1 MEVNSVVKSARLK
14 KPHVLKDQSKTELP
28 AGANM
33 LTGDI
38 FRIHLGRIAK
48 AKAAVEAAK
57 KPLKAARREAQD
69 AGINLRDLDEMIA
82 MREQEP
88 ETVKDTILRKA
99 TYASWMGLAPG
110 VKQGDLFAHADEEED
125 ATKAAENE
133 GYYDALEGNKNTGDR
148 YDTTNP
154 IGKARMK
161 GFHKG
166 VERLGRFMEDR
177 KEALKAK
184 AAEEKAKAKPRAKV
198 KETEQEDEAEGAT
211 VN

>member
-1 MEVNSVVKSARLK
+1 MVKSARLK

-88 ETVKDTILRKA
+88 ETVKATILRKA
-99 TYASWMGLAPG
+99 TYASWMGISPG
-110 VKQGDLFAHADEEED
+110 VVQGDLFAHADAEESD
-125 ATKAAENE
+125 VQKAERE
-133 GYYDALEGNKNTGDR
+133 GYEDGLEGVTAKGDR
-148 YDTTNP
+148 YDTSNP
-154 IGKARMK
+154 IGKARLK
-161 GFHKG
+161 GWNKG
-166 VERLGRFMEDR
+166 QEVLRRHLEEAMMAKKQKE
-177 KEALKAK
+177 KEA
-184 AAEEKAKAKPRAKV
+184 KAKAKAKA
-198 KETEQEDEAEGAT
+198 KKAEPEDEGEEENEDAT
-211 VN
+211 EMETA